1 MKLDKKYWILIFII
15 LFAVIVLIIGL
26 NVKKDVTTIESSN
39 GSNLPEVNIDS
50 TDSDAIN
57 EYVEKLYKQYTSDG
71 KSKLNYTTFTYNNI
85 ISMLITIDEYDEETG
100 QFIKKYLTFNI
111 DKSSGKFIE
120 KEDFATLLGIDLDE
134 ILNIIQNKF
143 QYYYQDELQKNYI
156 SNIDFDTY
164 MKEIRGI
171 EVLFENTYF
180 AIENNTLV
188 AYVNFYTLDSIDE
201 GYFNS
206 LENPHRILIKEL

>member
-188 AYVNFYTLDSIDE
+188 AYVNFYTLDSIDI

>member
-188 AYVNFYTLDSIDE
+188 AYINFYTLDSIDE

>member
-188 AYVNFYTLDSIDE
+188 AYINFYTLDSIDE
-201 GYFNS
+201 GYFNL

>member
-201 GYFNS
+201 GYFNL